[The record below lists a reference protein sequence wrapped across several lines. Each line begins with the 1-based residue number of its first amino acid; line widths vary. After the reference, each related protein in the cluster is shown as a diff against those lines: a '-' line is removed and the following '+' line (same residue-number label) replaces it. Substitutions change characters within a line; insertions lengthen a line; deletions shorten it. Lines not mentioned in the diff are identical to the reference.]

1 MNQQQQSYYEEKINE
16 YEFITYVSPENSSF
30 DAYHDHESVI
40 DMTKRQLFF
49 ILLYKKKWQIMH
61 IPYRCQLPLRH

>member
-1 MNQQQQSYYEEKINE
+1 MNQQQQSYYEEKLNE

-49 ILLYKKKWQIMH
+49 ILLYKKNGK
-61 IPYRCQLPLRH
+61 